1 MVYQKKK
8 IKKKDSHTKNQLE
21 AIVDYIAEY
30 CEEKGIRR
38 LSNICMPPLPELLTY
53 ENGERLDSEEIYAYI
68 GLLDDPDRQSQ
79 EKLKINITA
88 QNYILIGSA
97 QCGKTNVLQTIIR
110 SLAENYT
117 PEEVNLYIIDFG
129 SMILRNFA
137 ELHHCGGVVCVSDD
151 EKLKNLFKLL
161 QTEMVKRKE
170 ILAQSGVSSF
180 VAYKEAGYRD
190 LPQIVVVID
199 NLTALKEMYLQDQ
212 DYLLPLCRDGIAV
225 GISFVV
231 ANVQTSGIGYRYLN
245 NFEGR
250 IALFCNETSEYGM
263 LFEGCRMKL
272 PNIPGRCLIQLNKHT
287 YESQMYLSFEGEK
300 EFERVQKI
308 QDFVKKQNEKYT
320 GMKAAIIPEIPKELT
335 LSYIQKTYPDYLEEG
350 KVMLGLDYNTVSP
363 MMLEIAQGGMFT
375 ISGKKEKGKDI
386 FVKYLLEAMLLPAFG
401 GTDLYILDDMTRR
414 WADYEFHPDTA
425 VYDNTTGS
433 IRTIFDEVDQRVQSR
448 YEDFAQRQE
457 AALEDENWIVVVIE
471 SSDAIAEIS
480 ADKKL
485 IGIIK
490 GLLGKYRMMKVMLL
504 MTNVENAAI
513 PFGAPELMKIVKD
526 NKRYLIF
533 DDISNIKLCDLSVSI
548 TKKYAK
554 PIDIYDAFYVNE
566 NELTKIKTVKLS

>member
-79 EKLKINITA
+79 ENLKINITA

-335 LSYIQKTYPDYLEEG
+335 LSYIQKTYPDDLEEG

-363 MMLEIAQGGMFT
+363 MMLEIAHGGMFT

-433 IRTIFDEVDQRVQSR
+433 IQTIFDEVDQRVQSR

>member
-1 MVYQKKK
+1 M
-8 IKKKDSHTKNQLE
+8 
-21 AIVDYIAEY
+21 
-30 CEEKGIRR
+30 
-38 LSNICMPPLPELLTY
+38 
-53 ENGERLDSEEIYAYI
+53 
-68 GLLDDPDRQSQ
+68 
-79 EKLKINITA
+79 
-88 QNYILIGSA
+88 
-97 QCGKTNVLQTIIR
+97 
-110 SLAENYT
+110 
-117 PEEVNLYIIDFG
+117 
-129 SMILRNFA
+129 
-137 ELHHCGGVVCVSDD
+137 CVSDD

-457 AALEDENWIVVVIE
+457 AALDDENWIVVVIE

-480 ADKKL
+480 ADKKI
-485 IGIIK
+485 IGTIK
-490 GLLGKYRMMKVMLL
+490 GMLGKYRMMKVLIL

-513 PFGAPELMKIVKD
+513 PFSAPDLMKIVKD
-526 NKRYLIF
+526 NRRYIIF

-548 TKKYAK
+548 AKKYAK
-554 PIDIYDAFYVNE
+554 PIEFCDAFYVNE

>member
-1 MVYQKKK
+1 M
-8 IKKKDSHTKNQLE
+8 
-21 AIVDYIAEY
+21 
-30 CEEKGIRR
+30 
-38 LSNICMPPLPELLTY
+38 
-53 ENGERLDSEEIYAYI
+53 DSEEIYAYI

-79 EKLKINITA
+79 ENLKINITA

-117 PEEVNLYIIDFG
+117 PAEVNLYIIDFG

-161 QTEMVKRKE
+161 QTETAKRKE
-170 ILAQSGVSSF
+170 ILARSGVSSF
-180 VAYKEAGYRD
+180 VAYKEAGYHD
-190 LPQIVVVID
+190 LPQIVVIID

-225 GISFVV
+225 GISFIV

-263 LFEGCRMKL
+263 MFEGCRMKL

-457 AALEDENWIVVVIE
+457 AALDDENWIVVVIE

-480 ADKKL
+480 ADKKI
-485 IGIIK
+485 IGTIK
-490 GLLGKYRMMKVMLL
+490 GMLGKYRMMKVLIL

-513 PFGAPELMKIVKD
+513 PFSAPDLMKIVKD
-526 NKRYLIF
+526 NRRYIIF

-548 TKKYAK
+548 AKKYAK
-554 PIDIYDAFYVNE
+554 PIEFCDAFYVNE

>member
-1 MVYQKKK
+1 MYNSASAITLSGVPDASSTVLAVSIPTPINTIPRTAPKVRIVCNIPLIFSLLFCPIRYRGK
-8 IKKKDSHTKNQLE
+8 IKKDRTDSLREIHAFGE
-21 AIVDYIAEY
+21 V
-30 CEEKGIRR
+30 
-38 LSNICMPPLPELLTY
+38 SWLLH
-53 ENGERLDSEEIYAYI
+53 II
-68 GLLDDPDRQSQ
+68 
-79 EKLKINITA
+79 
-88 QNYILIGSA
+88 SA
-97 QCGKTNVLQTIIR
+97 QVFWEQGVLKTKLCFLGIP
-110 SLAENYT
+110 L
-117 PEEVNLYIIDFG
+117 
-129 SMILRNFA
+129 
-137 ELHHCGGVVCVSDD
+137 

-457 AALEDENWIVVVIE
+457 AALDDENWIVVVIE

-480 ADKKL
+480 ADKKI
-485 IGIIK
+485 IGTIK
-490 GLLGKYRMMKVMLL
+490 GMLGKYRMMKVLIL

-513 PFGAPELMKIVKD
+513 PFSAPDLMKIVKD
-526 NKRYLIF
+526 NRRYIIF

-548 TKKYAK
+548 AKKYAK
-554 PIDIYDAFYVNE
+554 PIEFCDAFYVNE